1 MDEKFSV
8 VQFSVFSKKSQ
19 GDCREETQETQ
30 GESALALRAFG
41 VTRKVFS
48 GSVFSERSQGRLGKG
63 MKVPNNG

>member
-8 VQFSVFSKKSQ
+8 AQFSVFSKKSQ
-19 GDCREETQETQ
+19 ADCREEPQETQ

-48 GSVFSERSQGRLGKG
+48 GSVFSFQREKPRTTWKR
-63 MKVPNNG
+63 